1 MQRFFLTIEYDGKPY
16 VGWQRQDN
24 GPSIQ
29 GEIEKALAK
38 LGETDKL
45 VYGAGRT
52 DAGVH
57 ALAQVAH
64 VDLDR
69 QWSELKLRE
78 AINAMLRPQPIAIL
92 AVHKVDPD
100 THARFSA
107 TGRHYLYRIINRRP
121 FLALDKGMAW
131 HVKTPLDE
139 IAMNEAARHLVGYHD
154 FTTFRSVHCQSK
166 SALKTLD
173 ELLVTRQGDVVEIR
187 ASARS
192 FLHNQVRSL
201 AGTLKRVGEGAL
213 QPEDVLTALQA
224 RDRAACPPVAPPE
237 GLYLVKV
244 DYPRSLN
251 L

>member
-1 MQRFFLTIEYDGKPY
+1 MARFFLTIEYDGRPY

-29 GEIEKALAK
+29 SEIEAALQK
-38 LGETDKL
+38 LGEPDAL

-57 ALAQVAH
+57 ALAQIAH

-69 QWSELKLRE
+69 HWTEFKLRD
-78 AINAMLRPQPIAIL
+78 AINAMLRPQPIAIMG
-92 AVHKVDPD
+92 ARQVDPD
-100 THARFSA
+100 THARFTA
-107 TGRHYLYRIINRRP
+107 TSRHYLYRIINRRP
-121 FLALDKGMAW
+121 FLAIDQGKAW
-131 HVKTPLDE
+131 HVKAPLDE
-139 IAMNEAARHLVGYHD
+139 VRMNEAAQLLIGTHD
-154 FTTFRSVHCQSK
+154 FTTYRATRCQSK
-166 SALKTLD
+166 SPIKTLD
-173 ELLVTRQGDVVEIR
+173 ELSVSRHGDVVEIG

-201 AGTLKRVGEGAL
+201 AGVLKKVGDGSW
-213 QPEDVLTALQA
+213 QPNDVLTALEA
-224 RDRAACPPVAPPE
+224 RRRDACAPVAPPD
-237 GLYLVKV
+237 GLYLTRV

>member
-1 MQRFFLTIEYDGKPY
+1 MTRFFLTIEYDGKPY

-29 GEIEKALAK
+29 GEIETALSK
-38 LGETDKL
+38 LGETNRL

-52 DAGVH
+52 DSGVH

-64 VDLDR
+64 VDLER
-69 QWSELKLRE
+69 PWSELKLRE
-78 AINAMLRPQPIAIL
+78 AINAMLRPQPIAII
-92 AVHKVDPD
+92 AVHQVTQD

-121 FLALDKGMAW
+121 FLTLDHGKAW
-131 HVKTPLDE
+131 HVKKPLNDS
-139 IAMNEAARHLVGYHD
+139 AMNEAAQHLVGNHD

-166 SALKTLD
+166 SPVKTLD
-173 ELLVTRQGDVVEIR
+173 VLTVTRNDDVVEIR
-187 ASARS
+187 ASAQS

-201 AGTLKRVGEGAL
+201 AGTLKRVGEGAW
-213 QPEDVLTALQA
+213 QPQDVLAALNA
-224 RDRAACPPVAPPE
+224 HDRAACAPVAPPE

>member
-1 MQRFFLTIEYDGKPY
+1 MPRFFLTIEYDGGPY

-29 GEIEKALAK
+29 GEIEQALAR
-38 LGETDKL
+38 LDEPDTL

-64 VDLDR
+64 VDLTRDWR
-69 QWSELKLRE
+69 PGKLRE
-78 AINAMLRPQPIAIL
+78 AINAMLKPRPIAIMQ
-92 AVHKVDPD
+92 VHQVEAD
-100 THARFSA
+100 THARFTA
-107 TGRHYLYRIINRRP
+107 THRHYLYRIINRRP
-121 FLALDKGMAW
+121 NLTVDQGRAW
-131 HVKTPLDE
+131 HVKAELDE
-139 IAMNEAARHLVGYHD
+139 TRMHEAAQLLIGRHD
-154 FTTFRSVHCQSK
+154 FTTYRAARCQSK
-166 SALKTLD
+166 SPVKTLD
-173 ELLVTRQGDVVEIR
+173 KLAVKRVGNVVEIR

-201 AGTLKRVGEGAL
+201 AGALRKVGDGSWQPDDVVKALK
-213 QPEDVLTALQA
+213 A
-224 RDRAACPPVAPPE
+224 RNRDACAPVAPPD
-237 GLYLVKV
+237 GLYLVAV

>member
-1 MQRFFLTIEYDGKPY
+1 MARFFLTIEYDGQPY

-24 GPSIQ
+24 GPSVQ
-29 GEIEKALAK
+29 GEIETALAK
-38 LGETDKL
+38 LDEPDVL

-64 VDLDR
+64 VDLKRD
-69 QWSELKLRE
+69 WSEHKLRE
-78 AINAMLRPQPIAIL
+78 AINAMLRPLPIAIMG
-92 AVHKVDPD
+92 VRQVEGGV
-100 THARFSA
+100 HARFSA
-107 TGRHYLYRIINRRP
+107 TARHYLFKIINRRP
-121 FLALDKGMAW
+121 YLTIQQGKAW

-139 IAMNEAARHLVGYHD
+139 KLMHEAAQLLIGTHD
-154 FTTFRSVHCQSK
+154 FTTYRATRCQSK
-166 SALKTLD
+166 SPVKTLD
-173 ELLVTRQGDVVEIR
+173 KLDISRSGDVVEIR

-201 AGTLKRVGEGAL
+201 AGVLKKVGDGSW
-213 QPEDVLTALQA
+213 QVEDVVTALEA
-224 RDRAACPPVAPPE
+224 RNRDACAPVAPPD
-237 GLYLVKV
+237 GLYLTKV

>member
-1 MQRFFLTIEYDGKPY
+1 MTGNPML

-24 GPSIQ
+24 GPSVQ
-29 GEIEKALAK
+29 GEIETALAK
-38 LGETDKL
+38 LDEPDVL

-64 VDLDR
+64 VDLKR
-69 QWSELKLRE
+69 GWSEHKLRE
-78 AINAMLRPQPIAIL
+78 AINAMLRPLPIAIME
-92 AVHKVDPD
+92 VREVEGDV
-100 THARFSA
+100 HARFSA
-107 TGRHYLYRIINRRP
+107 TARHYLYRIINRRP
-121 FLALDKGMAW
+121 YLTIEQGKAW

-139 IAMNEAARHLVGYHD
+139 KLMHEAAQLLIGTHD
-154 FTTFRSVHCQSK
+154 FTTYRATRCQSK
-166 SALKTLD
+166 SPVKTLD
-173 ELLVTRQGDVVEIR
+173 KLDVSRSGGVVEIR

-201 AGTLKRVGEGAL
+201 AGVLKKVGDGSWQAD
-213 QPEDVLTALQA
+213 DVVTALNA
-224 RDRAACPPVAPPE
+224 RSRDACAPVAPPD
-237 GLYLVKV
+237 GLYLTKV

>member
-1 MQRFFLTIEYDGKPY
+1 MTRFFLTVEYDGQPY

-29 GEIEKALAK
+29 GEIETALAK
-38 LGETDKL
+38 LNEPDVL

-64 VDLDR
+64 VDLQRD
-69 QWSELKLRE
+69 WSDHKLRE
-78 AINAMLRPQPIAIL
+78 AINARLRPSPIAIMQVRQV
-92 AVHKVDPD
+92 ASDV
-100 THARFSA
+100 HARFSA
-107 TGRHYLYRIINRRP
+107 LGRHYLYRIINRRP
-121 FLALDKGMAW
+121 YLTIEQGRAW

-139 IAMNEAARHLVGYHD
+139 TRMNEAAQLLIGTHD
-154 FTTFRSVHCQSK
+154 FTTYRATHCQSK
-166 SALKTLD
+166 SPVKTLD
-173 ELLVTRQGDVVEIR
+173 KLSVSRIGDIVEIR

-201 AGTLKRVGEGAL
+201 AGALKKVGDGSW
-213 QPEDVLTALQA
+213 QVEDVLTALNARA
-224 RDRAACPPVAPPE
+224 RDACAPVAPPD
-237 GLYLVKV
+237 GLYLTAV